1 VEIGRNGGRG
11 EAGPDTFFVDKLP
24 EPGLIRVG
32 VSQTGRMKGNTLDV
46 TPDHKML
53 NIAGSRLVDS
63 EIGDM
68 VSRQDCVL
76 LAERLP
82 QLSSSSQKEHSLA
95 YLLGGLMTDGH
106 VHLTRTHGEV
116 TFIQKPDVLKR
127 DFIARMN
134 EALQENYGKAFKE
147 SAKKLSS
154 GFIRG
159 QLVVGS
165 ANAYRCYSKS
175 IATAV
180 RAEQETIV
188 TTLLKATPRSPA
200 ISSPE

>member
-1 VEIGRNGGRG
+1 M
-11 EAGPDTFFVDKLP
+11 
-24 EPGLIRVG
+24 
-32 VSQTGRMKGNTLDV
+32 QGNTLDV

-53 NIAGSRLVDS
+53 NLAGSKLVDS

-68 VSRQDCVL
+68 LSRQECVL

-82 QLSSSSQKEHSLA
+82 QLSSSTQKEHSLA

-106 VHLTRTHGEV
+106 VYLTRTHGEV
-116 TFIQKPDVLKR
+116 TFIQKPTPEGELYRADERRAAGELR
-127 DFIARMN
+127 
-134 EALQENYGKAFKE
+134 KAFKV
-147 SAKKLSS
+147 SAKKESS

-159 QLVVGS
+159 QRVVGS

-180 RAEQETIV
+180 RAEES
-188 TTLLKATPRSPA
+188 RS
-200 ISSPE
+200 